1 MRTIGILGGMSWES
15 TAQYYALINR
25 HVREARGGLTSAPL
39 LLHSFDFSEI
49 AALQRA
55 GDWDAL
61 NDRLAQAALG
71 LERAGAD
78 AVVIATNTMH
88 LCAPAIEAATTVP
101 LIHIADPLG
110 SALHAAGHTKVGLL
124 ATRFTMEEPFYA
136 ERLAHHGVEAV
147 VPPTERRSEIH
158 RVIFEELCVGD
169 IRETSRAFY
178 QSAIADLA
186 ARGASAIAL
195 ACTEIM
201 LLIEQA
207 HSPLPLFDT
216 TALHAQAAVQFVLS
230 E

>member
-1 MRTIGILGGMSWES
+1 MSWES

-25 HVREARGGLTSAPL
+25 HVREARGGLASAPL

-49 AALQRA
+49 AALQKA

-71 LERAGAD
+71 LEQAGAD

-88 LCAPAIEAATTVP
+88 LCAPAIEAVITVP

-136 ERLAHHGVEAV
+136 ERLARHGVEVV

-201 LLIEQA
+201 LLIEQG

-216 TALHAQAAVQFVLS
+216 TALHAQAAVQFALS